1 MTDEKNDS
9 GTTTVRISKA
19 HNAKLGK
26 LAKQFGLSRQEF
38 IEYSVMYFSRPGKD
52 PREATEVGIMDRLS
66 EMEKVLKRFQS
77 DWHASKNSWEK
88 NYLKPGMQADVQLY
102 NLLDKLTNSN
112 ADAEI
117 MAMQFMLT
125 AYVLTPDSVREL
137 GERKNILSRLY
148 NVLSRLPLAPE
159 NVMKIKSMLDQ
170 MDSVQ
175 PYF

>member
-1 MTDEKNDS
+1 MKNEKGNEKLS
-9 GTTTVRISKA
+9 SVAISA
-19 HNAKLGK
+19 TATENLGRLCK
-26 LAKQFGLSRQEF
+26 RFGVNKKEFVELS
-38 IEYSVMYFSRPGKD
+38 IAYFSRPGRD
-52 PREATEVGIMDRLS
+52 PREGNEDAMVDRLGAI
-66 EMEKVLKRFQS
+66 EQTLKRFQS

-88 NYLKPGMQADVQLY
+88 NYLKPGTQADIQLY
-102 NLLDKLTNSN
+102 NLLEKLTNSN

-137 GERKNILSRLY
+137 GERKNILNRLY

-159 NVMKIKSMLDQ
+159 NVTKIKSMLDQ